1 MFVWVHHV
9 FPSCCSLLVHVTRS
23 HHARRWSLRT
33 NSRRIRP
40 TVGPDIHLELQD
52 SEDAPDARLG
62 ARGLPQLAAASPTHD
77 AATPRPTHDPST
89 PRPSHDPFTPRGPTH
104 DPSTSRTLL
113 MTRPHHVPYSR
124 PVHTAHST
132 HDPST
137 PRGLHMT
144 RPHLTLR
151 MTRPHLALYS

>member
-77 AATPRPTHDPST
+77 AATPHA
-89 PRPSHDPFTPRGPTH
+89 
-104 DPSTSRTLL
+104 LL
-113 MTRPHHVPYSR
+113 
-124 PVHTAHST
+124 
-132 HDPST
+132 
-137 PRGLHMT
+137 
-144 RPHLTLR
+144 
-151 MTRPHLALYS
+151 MTRPHLALLMTRLHLAALLMTRPHLAPYS